1 MDGNREHWGNKL
13 GFILAAAGSAVGLGN
28 IWKFPYITGEN
39 GGAAFIIIYLICIL
53 IIGLPVLIAE
63 ILLGRN
69 SQLGPISTFR
79 KLARKHKKLW
89 IIAGGIFFFTGLV
102 ILSYYNVIAGWSLG
116 YMVESIAGKIS
127 SFQTSADASVH
138 FDALVKNPIWIISWQ
153 FAFVAL
159 GGIVVYF
166 GVRNGIEKISKLL
179 MPVFFVILIFLVI
192 WGVSLEGA
200 EKGLAFLFKPD
211 WSTVSFKTVLMA
223 LGHAFF
229 TLSVGMG
236 VLLTYGSYL
245 KKDDNVFFSGIMIA
259 LLDTLIAMLAGLAI
273 FTSVFAMGFNPAD
286 GPGLVFNVLP
296 AVFSQMPGGNIFSSL
311 FFILLSIAALT
322 STISILEMLVSTLM
336 DEFNMKRHSSVVLL
350 SATIFILGIPSALS
364 FGELGHISIF
374 GLNWFD
380 TMDYLSANIL
390 LPFGGM
396 LVAVFVGWYLMKQ
409 DIMGELFHGVR
420 NTDFNR
426 GTSKVWYFLV
436 KFVAPILIFLVFLS
450 AIGVLK

>member
-1 MDGNREHWGNKL
+1 MEGNREHWGNKL

-28 IWKFPYITGEN
+28 IWKFPYIAGEN

-79 KLARKHKKLW
+79 ELSRKNKSVW
-89 IIAGGIFFFTGLV
+89 IIVGGMFFVTGFV
-102 ILSYYNVIAGWSLG
+102 ILSYYNVIAGWSAG
-116 YMVESIAGKIS
+116 YIVESISGKIMSFTS
-127 SFQTSADASVH
+127 SSDATVH
-138 FDALVKNPIWIISWQ
+138 FNGLVSNPIWIMAWQ
-153 FAFVAL
+153 LVFVL
-159 GGIVVYF
+159 MGGLVVYF
-166 GVRNGIEKISKLL
+166 GVRNGIEKIAKLL
-179 MPVFFVILIFLVI
+179 MPVFFLILIFLVF
-192 WGVSLEGA
+192 WGISLEGS

-211 WSTVSFKTVLMA
+211 WSTVTFKTILIA

-245 KKDDNVFFSGIMIA
+245 NKKDNMFFSGIMIA
-259 LLDTLIAMLAGLAI
+259 LLDTLIALMAGLAI
-273 FTSVFAMGFNPAD
+273 FTSVFAMGFDPAD

-296 AVFSQMPGGNIFSSL
+296 AVFSQMPGGGIFASL

-322 STISILEMLVSTLM
+322 STISILEMLVSTMM
-336 DEFNMKRHSSVVLL
+336 DEFKMKRHSAVILL
-350 SATIFILGIPSALS
+350 SLTIFILGVPSALS
-364 FGELGHISIF
+364 FGELSHFRIF

-390 LPFGGM
+390 LPFGGL
-396 LVAVFVGWYLMKQ
+396 LVALFVGWHLSKKDM
-409 DIMGELFHGVR
+409 MEELFHGVR
-420 NTDFNR
+420 DTAFNR
-426 GTSKVWYFLV
+426 MTSNVWYFLV
-436 KFVAPILIFLVFLS
+436 RFVAPILITLVFLS
-450 AIGVLK
+450 SIGVIK